1 MLVLFN
7 NSQVKRD
14 MMVNAV
20 SALLPNLT
28 GAASPGG
35 AANASATNFLDLIN
49 SALQNVSATQN
60 DAASAEQNYA
70 AGAPGAS
77 LPKAL
82 VASDRA
88 EVAWNATVA
97 VRNEIVSAY
106 QSIMNMQF

>member
-1 MLVLFN
+1 
-7 NSQVKRD
+7 
-14 MMVNAV
+14 MVSSV
-20 SALLPNLT
+20 SALLPTL
-28 GAASPGG
+28 GAA
-35 AANASATNFLDLIN
+35 AAPASSSGTASFLDLVN
-49 SALQNVSATQN
+49 SALQSVSATQT
-60 DAASAEQNYA
+60 AATQAEAGYA
-70 AGAPGAS
+70 AGATGAT